1 MGKAMI
7 EVSCAAVVFELG
19 ALGLDAEICHRTG
32 KVVLRSYPER
42 KV

>member
-7 EVSCAAVVFELG
+7 EISCAMVIFELG

-32 KVVLRSYPER
+32 KVTLRLNQEL